1 MVALTILFGLFGL
14 GIIIF
19 IHELGH
25 FLAAKAAGIDVETFS
40 LGWGKRLAGFTRG
53 GTEYRISWFPLGGY
67 CKMKG
72 EMLRA
77 NVEQAEMEKMRS
89 EEGSYLAA
97 SPWKRIVVVLAGPLA
112 NLVFAVLVLSF
123 IWWVG
128 FSTFSWPN
136 KIIVAPDYMP
146 AAGDETYP
154 ARQAGLASGDRIVR
168 MNGRPVESF
177 WDITEVILQNPG
189 EPVLCQVERRTPQGS
204 RTLQISV
211 TSEVDPDTGRPA
223 IGIHAWIEPVIGTVA
238 PDQAA
243 SLAGFA
249 AGDRILRADGRDVR
263 HSVDFEQALQEA
275 DDSVDVLI
283 ERGSERK
290 TLTLARETREAGEP
304 DPGFAWQYSTYRS
317 PRVGLFGALSKGLT
331 QTVDLIRLTAM
342 GIGRLLSFRFKGLQL
357 AGPIRMTQ
365 IMGEAATSGFDLG
378 IGVGFVSFFRI
389 LGFISVAI
397 GLTQL
402 LPIPVLD
409 GGQFVLNAFEGLRRR
424 ALGPKFIYR
433 FQITGI
439 FIILIILVTTIM
451 SDIFSF
457 VR

>member
-1 MVALTILFGLFGL
+1 MIALTILFGLIGL

-19 IHELGH
+19 VHELGH
-25 FLAAKAAGIDVETFS
+25 FLAAKAGGIDVETFS

-77 NVEQAEMEKMRS
+77 NLEQAEMDRMRG

-112 NLVFAVLVLSF
+112 NMVFAVVVLSF

-136 KIIVAPDYMP
+136 KIIVAPDYMQ
-146 AAGDETYP
+146 AHGEEVHP
-154 ARQAGLASGDRIVR
+154 ARQAGLESGDRIVA

-189 EPVLCQVERRTPQGS
+189 TPVLCEVERRTPQG
-204 RTLQISV
+204 TTALEATV
-211 TSEVDPDTGRPA
+211 TPDVDPDTGQPV

-238 PDQAA
+238 PDRAA
-243 SLAGFA
+243 ALSGFA
-249 AGDRILRADGRDVR
+249 AGDRILRVDGREVR
-263 HSVDFEQALQEA
+263 HSVDFERALQEA
-275 DDSVDVLI
+275 KGSVDVLI
-283 ERGSERK
+283 ERGSGRR
-290 TLTLARETREAGEP
+290 TLTLVRETDGGGAP
-304 DPGFAWQYSTYRS
+304 DPGFEWDYSAYRS
-317 PRVGLFGALSKGLT
+317 PRVGLFGALGRGFT
-331 QTVDLIRLTAM
+331 QTADLIRLTLM

-365 IMGEAATSGFDLG
+365 IMGEAATAGFDLG

-409 GGQFVLNAFEGLRRR
+409 GGQFVLNAFEGLRRK

-451 SDIFSF
+451 SDILSF